1 VSAREENFLDYF
13 DKNHKHDFTV
23 KRHENVSSEYS
34 TNGPAVGSG
43 RGTTASGSFV
53 PFGLSAKTVSNIR
66 RPESNQDMSSQANT
80 DATADGSRY
89 KVFKG

>member
-1 VSAREENFLDYF
+1 MSAREENFLDYF

-23 KRHENVSSEYS
+23 KRHQNVSSEYS
-34 TNGPAVGSG
+34 THGLAGDSG
-43 RGTTASGSFV
+43 RGTNASGSYV

-66 RPESNQDMSSQANT
+66 RPESNQDASSQSNT
-80 DATADGSRY
+80 DATTDGSRY